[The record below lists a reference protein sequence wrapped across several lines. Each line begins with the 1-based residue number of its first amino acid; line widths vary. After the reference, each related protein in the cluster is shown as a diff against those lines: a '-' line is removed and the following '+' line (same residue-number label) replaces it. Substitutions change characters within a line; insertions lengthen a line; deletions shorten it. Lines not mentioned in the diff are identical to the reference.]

1 MRFGW
6 RQFKLSGTDFLL
18 NGKKIQCIGDIQ
30 HPFGPYICSRRFA
43 WAWLQMI
50 KDFGGNSVRPHA
62 QPWPR
67 VYYDLADEMGIMVL
81 DETGL
86 FGSSINLNFEAP
98 EAWEHYAEHL
108 ERLILRDRNHPS
120 VIGWSVG
127 NELFAIALL
136 NKPSKEV
143 AKKWDDKIVEL
154 ADRVP
159 AWDPT
164 RGFITC
170 DGDRDLDG
178 RLPVWSKHFGHGLKL
193 DLLPEK
199 KDKPM
204 IVGESGA
211 T

>member
-1 MRFGW
+1 
-6 RQFKLSGTDFLL
+6 
-18 NGKKIQCIGDIQ
+18 
-30 HPFGPYICSRRFA
+30 
-43 WAWLQMI
+43 
-50 KDFGGNSVRPHA
+50 
-62 QPWPR
+62 
-67 VYYDLADEMGIMVL
+67 MGIMVL

-211 T
+211 TYYGKPDQLYQFAGDKPYISYFGRNEALAVDVYQNVQKMAKPFWLIIHRPKFVGSDWNI